1 MRDVPPFV
9 FHGCVQVFELLGVE
23 AHDARELLEGLRQ
36 ATDDSIFCH
45 TYGFLLRQPI
55 GSAPYPNDFAVWV
68 GTTLGDRGLAE
79 RLAIVDPFVAGS
91 VGEVRAE
98 LVAAVEDHV
107 RHPPRIPLRPAGQ
120 PFAFLRLF
128 NEPVPTNLR
137 ATTLAELRDGLAEV
151 DASVLFFHVVE
162 SRFRLGRARG
172 DLSEW
177 IASALGQPELAERL
191 DRIDP
196 YVGTLERVRERYL
209 TVLGEALEPRG

>member
-1 MRDVPPFV
+1 MTGAPPFV
-9 FHGCVQVFELLGVE
+9 FHGCVPVFELLGHE
-23 AHDARELLEGLRQ
+23 AHDARELLEGLRL

-45 TYGFLLRQPI
+45 TCGFLLRQPI

-68 GTTLGDRGLAE
+68 GISLGDRALAE

-91 VGEVRAE
+91 VAEVRAE
-98 LVAAVEDHV
+98 LVAVVEDHV
-107 RHPPRIPLRPAGQ
+107 RHPPSIPLRPAGL

-128 NEPVPTNLR
+128 NEPVPTDLR

-162 SRFRLGRARG
+162 SRFRRGRARS

-177 IASALGQPELAERL
+177 IAAALGQPELAERL

-196 YVGTLERVRERYL
+196 YVGTLERVREQYL
-209 TVLGEALEPRG
+209 TVIGEALESRG